1 MEAGQHA
8 LLPKPYISY
17 AETLKPTTISVKPLH
32 VKPIS
37 YLHGEPRVMWEHEE
51 IDQMIVNEN
60 LEYAVVG
67 KFSYGWPEIQELR
80 KLIPKQCELKGECK
94 IGLLSKMHILIRAT
108 LLEDYVH
115 LLSKPV
121 FYITQKNWS
130 FPMRTLKWDP
140 MFDPEEETTTTIAWI
155 SFPSLPPNF
164 FGRETVFSLAAAVGK
179 PLQVDREPRNQTRP
193 SCGRVKVEVDL
204 LGEFPKRINI
214 CMKKTNGEV
223 MEKWVRI
230 KYDYVPKYC
239 KTCMLQGHDEQQ
251 CFVEH
256 PELYP
261 KKEKKNVEADDR
273 EERGKT
279 QKTNEANQ
287 DEEKDN
293 LEKRIAIQQKEKT
306 NKFEESKFKRGGWRK
321 QPEKVWAKVDIP
333 TGNKFGALEN
343 DAKEGEATE
352 CSKRIENQAF
362 DKLITQVTKETSK
375 EWVEGS
381 FGI

>member
-1 MEAGQHA
+1 
-8 LLPKPYISY
+8 
-17 AETLKPTTISVKPLH
+17 
-32 VKPIS
+32 
-37 YLHGEPRVMWEHEE
+37 
-51 IDQMIVNEN
+51 
-60 LEYAVVG
+60 
-67 KFSYGWPEIQELR
+67 
-80 KLIPKQCELKGECK
+80 
-94 IGLLSKMHILIRAT
+94 
-108 LLEDYVH
+108 
-115 LLSKPV
+115 
-121 FYITQKNWS
+121 
-130 FPMRTLKWDP
+130 MRTLKWDP

-155 SFPSLPPNF
+155 SFPSLPSNF

-179 PLQVDREPRNQTRP
+179 PLQVDMATRNQTRP
-193 SCGRVKVEVDL
+193 SCARVKVEVDL
-204 LGEFPKRINI
+204 LGEFPKRINR

-293 LEKRIAIQQKEKT
+293 LEERIAIQQKEKT

-321 QPEKVWAKVDIP
+321 QPEKVCAKVDIP

-343 DAKEGEATE
+343 DAT
-352 CSKRIENQAF
+352 
-362 DKLITQVTKETSK
+362 
-375 EWVEGS
+375 
-381 FGI
+381 